1 MKDIWHEPGE
11 KPTTVGVLMFLGV
24 NRLFSERLLS
34 TNHYLPFP
42 ESPWCYE
49 SDLVAMLHELRRED
63 AIKPVECTCCGGVSS
78 GPVTHPERGQLYWI
92 ACPVCNLSCEN
103 ASREVAIKEWNELQ
117 AKRLRAAA
125 NAQTDE
131 DVRTWGLGHNVVCVK
146 CGFEGPMLS
155 SNAACKSWW
164 VTCGTGV
171 CAETSKHKTQ
181 ADAWREWIEM
191 NQPKPTASTF
201 PIDSSIRDKVLATG
215 KWKDDADKTIE
226 LLQNI
231 GGVLEPELKE
241 PQSALDRQVGGNH
254 YKGFAIQPV
263 EFSER
268 NGLTFIEGNIIKYIC
283 RYRQDGGEGVKDLRK
298 VIDYVEKLIEMRY
311 PEAKS

>member
-42 ESPWCYE
+42 ELPWCYE
-49 SDLVAMLHELRRED
+49 SDLVAMLHELRTK
-63 AIKPVECTCCGGVSS
+63 AAG
-78 GPVTHPERGQLYWI
+78 
-92 ACPVCNLSCEN
+92 
-103 ASREVAIKEWNELQ
+103 NE
-117 AKRLRAAA
+117 
-125 NAQTDE
+125 QTDE
-131 DVRTWGLGHNVVCVK
+131 DVRMWELGHNVVCVK

>member
-42 ESPWCYE
+42 ELPWCYE
-49 SDLVAMLHELRRED
+49 SDLVAMLHELRTK
-63 AIKPVECTCCGGVSS
+63 AAG
-78 GPVTHPERGQLYWI
+78 
-92 ACPVCNLSCEN
+92 
-103 ASREVAIKEWNELQ
+103 NE
-117 AKRLRAAA
+117 
-125 NAQTDE
+125 QTDE
-131 DVRTWGLGHNVVCVK
+131 DVRMWELGHNVVCVK

-181 ADAWREWIEM
+181 SAAWKEWVEM
-191 NQPKPTASTF
+191 NQPKA
-201 PIDSSIRDKVLATG
+201 
-215 KWKDDADKTIE
+215 DAK
-226 LLQNI
+226 
-231 GGVLEPELKE
+231 EPEADIASERAAKSIIKLLENIERVLKRNVVE
-241 PQSALDRQVGGNH
+241 PILKSPPLSDAELKFIMGELTGIKTLPADAFAKAADIEADTPITAGSALDRQVGGSH
-254 YKGFAIQPV
+254 YKGFTIQPV